1 VVKILQSQ
9 LEEERR
15 QRMAE
20 REASDQRMRESEQ
33 RMRDM
38 INYMQTLGAA
48 TGVAPPAS
56 LFVPT
61 PAPPPEPFST
71 PVSMDKF

>member
-1 VVKILQSQ
+1 MKILQSQ
-9 LEEERR
+9 LEEERT
-15 QRMAE
+15 QRLAE
-20 REASDQRMRESEQ
+20 QEASDQRMRESEQ
-33 RMRDM
+33 RMREM

-48 TGVAPPAS
+48 TGVTPPAS

-61 PAPPPEPFST
+61 PPPPPESFST